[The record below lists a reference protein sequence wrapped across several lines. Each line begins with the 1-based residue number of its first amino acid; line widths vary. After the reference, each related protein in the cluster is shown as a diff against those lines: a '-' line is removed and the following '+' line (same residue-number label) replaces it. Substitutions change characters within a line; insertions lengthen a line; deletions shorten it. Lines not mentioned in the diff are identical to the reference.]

1 MINQSQEFITQ
12 SIRQFRQYKSLADKS
27 IATLTD
33 DQLNY
38 SQHADSNSVSVIM
51 RHMAGNMLS
60 RWTDIFTTD
69 GEKPDRQ
76 RDAEFEPSGASRQ
89 ELLDFW
95 ERGWNRLF
103 ETLDSLS
110 ESDLDRIILIRN
122 EPHTVM
128 AAILRQLTHYSYH
141 AGQVVFV
148 AKMLSHDNWISLSIP
163 RKK

>member
-1 MINQSQEFITQ
+1 MSQEFLSQ
-12 SIRQFRQYKSLADKS
+12 SIKQFRQYKSLADRS

-38 SQHADSNSVSVIM
+38 SQHADSNSVSVII

-76 RDAEFEPSGASRQ
+76 RDAEFEPSHASRQ
-89 ELLDFW
+89 QLLDFW
-95 ERGWNRLF
+95 EKGWNRLF
-103 ETLDSLS
+103 ETLEPLRDN
-110 ESDLDRIILIRN
+110 DLERIIYIRQ
-122 EPHTVM
+122 EPHSVM

-141 AGQVVFV
+141 VGQVVFI
-148 AKMLSHDNWISLSIP
+148 AKLFSNDDWVSLSIP